1 MAGNGV
7 LPDRAEGVRGAGR
20 SALGFSYRPGS
31 RQIHRTAR
39 THRLRCPPTVSSIRS
54 AISRARRPGA
64 WAIYVG
70 FQGGRIQGVV
80 RDHAGIHHEERWHL
94 RRPTSMPM
102 SDGFWLGV
110 LGGLLAELFSISRL
124 RYRARNE
131 LPLWIT
137 SPWYWIITALL
148 IVSGGVLVGVYLGSG
163 VAMTPLLAVNI
174 GASAPLILQSLVSQ
188 APAIEPGRIN

>member
-1 MAGNGV
+1 
-7 LPDRAEGVRGAGR
+7 
-20 SALGFSYRPGS
+20 
-31 RQIHRTAR
+31 
-39 THRLRCPPTVSSIRS
+39 
-54 AISRARRPGA
+54 
-64 WAIYVG
+64 
-70 FQGGRIQGVV
+70 
-80 RDHAGIHHEERWHL
+80 
-94 RRPTSMPM
+94 MPM

-110 LGGLLAELFSISRL
+110 LGGLLAELFSVSRL

-148 IVSGGVLVGVYLGSG
+148 IVSGGVLVSVYLGSG

-188 APAIEPGRIN
+188 APAIEPGRID

>member
-1 MAGNGV
+1 
-7 LPDRAEGVRGAGR
+7 
-20 SALGFSYRPGS
+20 
-31 RQIHRTAR
+31 
-39 THRLRCPPTVSSIRS
+39 
-54 AISRARRPGA
+54 
-64 WAIYVG
+64 
-70 FQGGRIQGVV
+70 
-80 RDHAGIHHEERWHL
+80 
-94 RRPTSMPM
+94 MPM

-137 SPWYWIITALL
+137 SLWYWIITALL
-148 IVSGGVLVGVYLGSG
+148 IVSGGALVSVYLASG
-163 VAMTPLLAVNI
+163 VAMTPLLVVNI

>member
-1 MAGNGV
+1 
-7 LPDRAEGVRGAGR
+7 
-20 SALGFSYRPGS
+20 
-31 RQIHRTAR
+31 
-39 THRLRCPPTVSSIRS
+39 
-54 AISRARRPGA
+54 
-64 WAIYVG
+64 
-70 FQGGRIQGVV
+70 
-80 RDHAGIHHEERWHL
+80 
-94 RRPTSMPM
+94 MPM

-110 LGGLLAELFSISRL
+110 LGGLLAELFSISKL
-124 RYRARNE
+124 RYRARHE

-188 APAIEPGRIN
+188 APAIEPGRID

>member
-1 MAGNGV
+1 
-7 LPDRAEGVRGAGR
+7 
-20 SALGFSYRPGS
+20 
-31 RQIHRTAR
+31 
-39 THRLRCPPTVSSIRS
+39 
-54 AISRARRPGA
+54 
-64 WAIYVG
+64 
-70 FQGGRIQGVV
+70 
-80 RDHAGIHHEERWHL
+80 
-94 RRPTSMPM
+94 MPM

-137 SPWYWIITALL
+137 SLWYWIITALL
-148 IVSGGVLVGVYLGSG
+148 IVSGGALVSVYLASG